1 MGEQGDTSEPAGNVN
16 TREQEMVEP
25 ALAGGDPS
33 MDVAARGSDRAA
45 KGVAQRPGQKI
56 ESEQV
61 STDTV
66 DNDKD
71 KAGERGSGII
81 TEGAEGL
88 TKSLSNLNHLRQAR
102 HST

>member
-1 MGEQGDTSEPAGNVN
+1 MGEEGNTSEPAGDVD

-25 ALAGGDPS
+25 ASDGRDPRS
-33 MDVAARGSDRAA
+33 MDAAARGSDRAA
-45 KGVAQRPGQKI
+45 KGVAQRPRQKI

-61 STDTV
+61 SIDTI
-66 DNDKD
+66 DNDLEN

-88 TKSLSNLNHLRQAR
+88 TKSLSNLNPP
-102 HST
+102 